1 MGKLGTKILIGLTT
15 YMVAAGVMLAG
26 VTSCVNSKQ
35 EALRAQEKFSGIT
48 HLMSTSDYGT
58 PLTLPI
64 DENPIAVVLQNFT
77 EEERQDAINAINRLD
92 EISEN
97 VNYTILEKD
106 DFSIKQKI
114 TITNNVD
121 LEKTHPYLDKSLGV
135 TEYKIDNEK
144 ATIKYPIYISIDEDC
159 KDIYDTEGVSLMSYV
174 LKHEM
179 MHTLGFADMYS
190 KEYLDKTV
198 MYYTVENGMEI
209 NDYSEF
215 DEKNIRQLYDEGS
228 ISVKR
233 SDKMEY
239 TAYTKQKEDDTM
251 ER

>member
-26 VTSCVNSKQ
+26 VTSCFNSKQ
-35 EALRAQEKFSGIT
+35 EELKAQEKFTGIS

-64 DENPIAVVLQNFT
+64 DESPIAVVLQNFT
-77 EEERQDAINAINRLD
+77 EQEKQDAINAINRLD

-106 DFSIKQKI
+106 DFAIKQKI

-121 LEKTHPYLDKSLGV
+121 LEKMYPHLDHSLGV
-135 TEYKIDNEK
+135 TEYKIDHEK

-190 KEYLDKTV
+190 KDYLDKTV

-239 TAYTKQKEDDTM
+239 TAYTKEEDDTM